1 MNRPRVALVL
11 SGGGVRGA
19 YEAGV
24 LAGIF
29 EALGLQPS
37 DRCPFDIFAG
47 TSVGAINAAFMVANA
62 HRGDAAIQE
71 LCDIWRNLTPS
82 MHLRLNVRRSSGDS
96 LIPRRGILGRSFIDA
111 RPLELLVRRSADWDQ
126 LNANIDSGLASAL
139 LIAAFDIGAGRT
151 TVFAQLAPGMDYE
164 PTQNPLRRT
173 LKTQVTADHILASAA
188 IPLLF
193 PARKIGERYYCDGG
207 VRFNT
212 PMAPAIRAGADKLV
226 VISLQ
231 RPEGEEEEHVLD
243 DYPSSALIAGKLLN
257 SLLLDPFRH
266 DMAILA
272 RFNRLMQVLED
283 TLTPQEMERIQQ
295 LLEGMRGARY
305 RRLGSLLFEPSDDI
319 GRLAGEH
326 LRNNLDGW
334 NLSSIPRFLL
344 RRASREDATWEADWA
359 AYLLFDGSFAAE
371 LIELGL
377 SDARG
382 RRDEIRDFFAI

>member
-1 MNRPRVALVL
+1 MSRPRVALVL

-19 YEAGV
+19 YEVGV
-24 LAGIF
+24 LAGIV
-29 EALGLQPS
+29 EALGLRPS
-37 DRCPFDIFAG
+37 DRAPFDIFAG

-62 HRGDAAIQE
+62 HRGDASIHE
-71 LCDIWRNLTPS
+71 LCDIWRNLSPS
-82 MHLRLNVRRSSGDS
+82 VHLRLNVRRSSGDS
-96 LIPRRGILGRSFIDA
+96 LIPRRGLLGRSFIDA

-126 LNANIDSGLASAL
+126 LNANIENGLASAL

-151 TVFAQLAPGMDYE
+151 TVFAQLAPGADYQ
-164 PTQNPLRRT
+164 PTHSRLRST
-173 LKTQVTADHILASAA
+173 VKTQMTADHVLASAA

-193 PARKIGERYYCDGG
+193 PSRKIGDRYYCDGG
-207 VRFNT
+207 IRFNT

-231 RPEGEEEEHVLD
+231 RPEDQEEDHVLE

-272 RFNRLMQVLED
+272 RFNSLMQVLEE
-283 TLTPQEMERIQQ
+283 TLMPQEMERIQQ
-295 LLEGMRGARY
+295 TLEQTRGARY
-305 RRLGSLLFEPSDDI
+305 RRLQSLLFEPSDDI

-359 AYLLFDGSFAAE
+359 AYLMFDGAFATQ
-371 LIELGL
+371 LIDLGL
-377 SDARG
+377 ADARA
-382 RRDEIRDFFAI
+382 RRDEIREFFAW